1 MPEHTPVIP
10 GSGEMAR
17 ANIHRRMGDVDVPR
31 LGLVSILLSVAL
43 HVAASHGWN
52 PA

>member
-10 GSGEMAR
+10 GPGEMAR
-17 ANIHRRMGDVDVPR
+17 ASIHTRTGDADVPR
-31 LGLVSILLSVAL
+31 LGLDSILPSAAL